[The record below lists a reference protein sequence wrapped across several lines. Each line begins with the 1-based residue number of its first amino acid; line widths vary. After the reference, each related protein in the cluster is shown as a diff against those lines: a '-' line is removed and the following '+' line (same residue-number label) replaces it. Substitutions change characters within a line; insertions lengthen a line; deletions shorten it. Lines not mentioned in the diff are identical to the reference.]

1 MPRGRDDSFGLR
13 YRYERHG
20 ATPTGRACRVPPGF
34 NFYKG
39 GGSVESLPWGFE
51 SQNAA
56 VVDAGARERERWS
69 DCGGCALELEVG
81 RSHSQPTALGGGMV
95 WLWVPVRARRTRS
108 F

>member
-1 MPRGRDDSFGLR
+1 M
-13 YRYERHG
+13 
-20 ATPTGRACRVPPGF
+20 
-34 NFYKG
+34 
-39 GGSVESLPWGFE
+39 ESLPWGFE

-81 RSHSQPTALGGGMV
+81 RSHSQPTALGIRRGGMV
-95 WLWVPVRARRTRS
+95 FGFGSRVRARRTRS

>member
-1 MPRGRDDSFGLR
+1 M
-13 YRYERHG
+13 
-20 ATPTGRACRVPPGF
+20 
-34 NFYKG
+34 
-39 GGSVESLPWGFE
+39 ESLPWGFE
-51 SQNAA
+51 SRNAA